1 MRRLCISSTSSPVKV
16 FTTYILN
23 LKSLNKKIT
32 FYLKNTPFFSDII
45 HPLLLMMIL
54 KAPQS
59 FKIEVDLILR
69 YYRNDVSK
77 DFMFA
82 LNKSY
87 LPTLRKLWKK
97 IAVER

>member
-1 MRRLCISSTSSPVKV
+1 
-16 FTTYILN
+16 
-23 LKSLNKKIT
+23 
-32 FYLKNTPFFSDII
+32 
-45 HPLLLMMIL
+45 MMIL